1 MNCEGYRD
9 RLIDGLARGENSLGG
24 EVAGHLRTCAE
35 CKKFYEAQAHLFGA
49 IDAGVRTM
57 VNETVPV
64 SLLPGVRVRVAEAGV
79 PQRSTWNFAWGF
91 AAVGVAAV
99 MVIGFG
105 LLRPDPEKA
114 DRVTAGVSAFTQSV
128 RQDALAAP
136 VQSQVSAAAPKRRQL
151 KIKRVAVPEDGEAK
165 PEVLVLAEERAAFA
179 RFVSDLP
186 EQTDVA
192 VALTQPAADGND
204 KAVEIA
210 LLQIDEL
217 DVKPLESS
225 NQ

>member
-1 MNCEGYRD
+1 MSCEEYRD
-9 RLIDGLARGENSLGG
+9 RLIDGLASGADSLDEKVG
-24 EVAGHLRTCAE
+24 GHLRTCAE
-35 CKKFYEAQAHLFGA
+35 CKKFYEAQVHLFGA

-64 SLLPGVRVRVAEAGV
+64 SLLPGVRARVAEAGV
-79 PQRSTWNFAWGF
+79 PRRSWNFAWGF

-114 DRVTAGVSAFTQSV
+114 GRVTAGGSAFKQSV
-128 RQDALAAP
+128 REEAPAAT
-136 VQSQVSAAAPKRRQL
+136 VQSQVTAAAPKFHA
-151 KIKRVAVPEDGEAK
+151 IKLTNMTVSKDGEAM
-165 PEVLVLAEERAAFA
+165 PEVLVLAEERSAFV
-179 RFVSDLP
+179 RFVTDLP
-186 EQTDVA
+186 KETDVA

-210 LLQIDEL
+210 LLRIDEL

>member
-35 CKKFYEAQAHLFGA
+35 CKKFYETQVHLFGA

-64 SLLPGVRVRVAEAGV
+64 SLLPGVLARVAEAGV
-79 PQRSTWNFAWGF
+79 PQRSWNFAWGF

-105 LLRPDPEKA
+105 LLRPGPEKA
-114 DRVTAGVSAFTQSV
+114 DRVAVRVSTFVQSV
-128 RQDALAAP
+128 GEEAP
-136 VQSQVSAAAPKRRQL
+136 APTVQSQAAAAPKRRQL

-165 PEVLVLAEERAAFA
+165 LEVLVLAEERAAFA

-186 EQTDVA
+186 EERDVA
-192 VALTQPAADGND
+192 VALTRQEADGND
-204 KAVEIA
+204 KTVEIA
-210 LLQIDEL
+210 LLRIDEL

>member
-1 MNCEGYRD
+1 MNCERYRD

-24 EVAGHLRTCAE
+24 EVAGHLRACAE
-35 CKKFYEAQAHLFGA
+35 CKKFYEAQVHLFGA

-64 SLLPGVRVRVAEAGV
+64 SLLPGMRARVAEAGV
-79 PQRSTWNFAWGF
+79 PQRSWNFAWGF

-105 LLRPDPEKA
+105 LLRPGPEKA
-114 DRVTAGVSAFTQSV
+114 GRVTAGVSAFTQGV
-128 RQDALAAP
+128 REEAPAAP
-136 VQSQVSAAAPKRRQL
+136 VQSQAAAAAPKRRQMEM
-151 KIKRVAVPEDGEAK
+151 KRVAVPEDGEAR
-165 PEVLVLAEERAAFA
+165 PEVLVLAEERAAFV

-186 EQTDVA
+186 EERDVA
-192 VALTQPAADGND
+192 VALTRQVAGGND

-210 LLQIDEL
+210 LLRIDEL